1 MIRTTEKKNHIKYS
15 KPQLVEERE
24 KDRKP
29 TESSTNMAVTMSTRS
44 VTSHLNTPGALTIQ
58 FVAAGGGSPA
68 KGHTG
73 NDTGVVLPQL

>member
-1 MIRTTEKKNHIKYS
+1 MIHRTEKKSHIKYS
-15 KPQLVEERE
+15 KPQVAEGRE
-24 KDRKP
+24 KDQKP

-58 FVAAGGGSPA
+58 FVTAGGGTPA
-68 KGHTG
+68 EGHTG